1 MRQFL
6 CSFSPPFTRV
16 CISWVLVFSA
26 QLSFFE
32 TPGAGKNTRPPAP
45 AGTFEF
51 SPLAREAY
59 RQIFSL
65 RLGEAAASITELR
78 RREPNNLIAP
88 LVENYLDFLT
98 VLVNDDRAEF
108 NRLAKNMEPRLAR
121 IARGDRKSPWY
132 LFAQAEIRLQ
142 WAVLQGKYNAY
153 LSSLSD
159 IKQAY
164 ALLEQNRREHPDFA
178 PNLKS
183 LGVIHALVGAVPE
196 EFRWTVKAMS
206 GISGTVEQ
214 GMRELRSVLEYAR
227 RHDFVFEDEVRVSVA
242 FLQLNLENERA
253 EAWRMLSSGKLEPAK
268 NPVAA
273 LAMAGLA
280 MRTGRN
286 DEAVRLLES
295 CPEGGAFHPFP
306 YRHFLLGIAKLNRL
320 DADADKPLLVFLK
333 KFKGENGV
341 KEAYQKLAWHQ
352 LVQGN
357 EAGYRNYMK
366 QVKSVGND
374 RSESDKAALQEALRG
389 EAPDARLLRA
399 RLLFDGGYY
408 QRAWDLLREA
418 GGAYSGKQAL
428 EYGYRLG
435 RIAHELGKTE
445 QAERL
450 YTQTIEAGAKEPAYF
465 ACNAALQLG
474 MLYEMR
480 GDSAKAAA
488 AYRRCLELK
497 PEEYRAGLHAKAKA
511 GLERIRS

>member
-1 MRQFL
+1 MFDFVTFAALSCARAGHLLLILFAV
-6 CSFSPPFTRV
+6 SFAHP
-16 CISWVLVFSA
+16 A
-26 QLSFFE
+26 LS
-32 TPGAGKNTRPPAP
+32 AP

-51 SPLAREAY
+51 SPLARDAY
-59 RQIFSL
+59 RKIFSL
-65 RLGEAAASITELR
+65 RLSEATATLAELR

-88 LVENYLDFLT
+88 LVENYHDFLM

-121 IARGDRKSPWY
+121 ISRGDRKSPWY
-132 LFAQAEIRLQ
+132 LFSQAEIRLQ
-142 WAVLQGKYNAY
+142 WAVLNGKYNAY

-164 ALLEQNRREHPDFA
+164 ALLEQNRKEHPDFM

-206 GISGTVEQ
+206 GIQGTVEQ
-214 GMRELRSVLEYAR
+214 GMRELRSVLEHAG
-227 RHDFVFEDEVRVSVA
+227 RHDFVFEDEVRVSVV
-242 FLQLNLENERA
+242 FLQLNLENERS
-253 EAWRMLSSGKLEPAK
+253 EAWSILSSGKLEPAK
-268 NPVAA
+268 NPIAA
-273 LAMAGLA
+273 LAMASLA

-295 CPEGGAFHPFP
+295 CPEGGAYHPFP
-306 YRHFLLGIAKLNRL
+306 YRYFLLGIAKLNRL
-320 DADADKPLLVFLK
+320 DPDADKPLLAFLK
-333 KFKGENGV
+333 KFKGESGV
-341 KEAYQKLAWHQ
+341 KEVYQKLAWHQ
-352 LVQGN
+352 VVQGN
-357 EAGYRNYMK
+357 ESGYRNYMK
-366 QVKSVGND
+366 QVKTAGND
-374 RSESDKAALQEALRG
+374 RSESDKAAQQEALRG
-389 EAPDARLLRA
+389 EVPDTRLLRA

-408 QRAWDLLREA
+408 QRAWDLLRDA
-418 GGAYSGKQAL
+418 GGAYSGKQSL

-450 YTQTIEAGAKEPAYF
+450 YAQTIESGSKDPAYF

-474 MLYEMR
+474 ILHEEQ
-480 GDSAKAAA
+480 GNKAKAAD

-511 GLERIRS
+511 GLERIKS